1 MLFINHIGVKIYEKQ
16 QILLCPNC
24 WSCKFKNF
32 SFYRIKFCPRWEIL
46 VYFSNPNFL
55 VISSYYWNQS
65 TNWQCFQQ
73 FWLHWLCFGFVSF
86 VFMLDIYFSLKKLVL
101 TKTNAIFPEKICCNF
116 SYKIYSKVQEL
127 CMHLDYEYLYI
138 LNKASYSFKPTF
150 FLGITTLSLLN
161 LLLCGSR
168 FLKAPS
174 IFLVWDFVTT
184 GQEIERNLF
193 WH

>member
-116 SYKIYSKVQEL
+116 SYKIYSKVSEW
-127 CMHLDYEYLYI
+127 CIHPDYDYLYI
-138 LNKASYSFKPTF
+138 HLTSTSGKLQPKTNIFPGNNNPFSIKPTVVWVKISEKNHQF
-150 FLGITTLSLLN
+150 FRFDISLSQA
-161 LLLCGSR
+161 S
-168 FLKAPS
+168 K
-174 IFLVWDFVTT
+174 
-184 GQEIERNLF
+184 
-193 WH
+193 